1 MRKAAAESALKLQ
14 DRIGEGFEVVEFE
27 APTRTSEEAAAAI
40 GCKVAEIAKS
50 LIFRLADGS
59 ALLVIAS
66 GENRVDEKKLKR
78 LLGQKVGRATPE
90 FVRDETGF
98 AIGGVAPVT
107 LGTQPRTLLD
117 EDLKSFTRIWA
128 AGGTP
133 NAVFSLTAED
143 LERLTGGEF
152 ADVAKR

>member
-1 MRKAAAESALKLQ
+1 MRKATAESALKLQ
-14 DRIGEGFEVVEFE
+14 DRICDDFEVVEFE
-27 APTRTSEEAAAAI
+27 APTRTSQEAAAAI
-40 GCKVAEIAKS
+40 GCQVAEIAKS
-50 LIFRLADGS
+50 LVFRLADGS

-66 GENRVDEKKLKR
+66 GENRVDEKKLKK

-107 LGTQPRTLLD
+107 LGNQPHTLLD
-117 EDLKSFTRIWA
+117 EDLKRFERIWA

-133 NAVFSLTAED
+133 NAVFSLSADD
-143 LERLTGGEF
+143 LERMTGGAF
-152 ADVAKR
+152 ADVAKK